1 MELQV
6 GSKRFNMKR
15 QKLESYLSRLFGR
28 RVAFISLRKLG
39 EGFHNAGF
47 LLSFKV
53 GRRRRNLVMRIV
65 RGDTGWGHDYLG
77 DRAAVLLLQH
87 RLFNTAPKGTC
98 CRSIDVAGL
107 SESGDMVSVGDAL
120 EFFDLVEEVTD
131 RQGKPYVEDLFRIAR
146 DRSVSERDLRRCD
159 ALVEYLVR
167 LHSKKMD
174 NSILYRRH
182 IRDLV
187 GHGEMLMGVVD
198 TYPDIRTLDFTNP
211 KEMERIEVK
220 AVEWRNK
227 IKFMSHRLSR
237 IHGDFHPF
245 GNIRFRKDDSIMALD
260 LAREEFGE
268 PADDVSCLSINYMFF
283 SVWHHGGFVDPF
295 RSLFDRFIRGYL
307 KATGDE
313 EILSVI
319 APFYAFRGLVVTHP
333 LYYPDIEH
341 SKRRLMLNFIINVL
355 NDGRFDPS
363 KVGEYLSTQPFQKS
377 LYKD

>member
-1 MELQV
+1 MELRV
-6 GSKRFNMKR
+6 GSKRFNVNQR
-15 QKLESYLSRLFGR
+15 KLESYLSGLFRR
-28 RVAFISLRKLG
+28 RVDFISLRKLG

-53 GRRRRNLVMRIV
+53 GTRQRNLVMRIV
-65 RGDTGWGHDYLG
+65 RADTGWGHDYLG

-98 CRSIDVAGL
+98 CKSLDVAAL
-107 SESGDMVSVGDAL
+107 SESGDIVSIGDAL

-131 RQGKPYVEDLFRIAR
+131 KQGKPYVEDLFRIAG
-146 DRSVSERDLRRCD
+146 DRSVTEQDLKRCD
-159 ALVEYLVR
+159 ALVEYLAM
-167 LHSKKMD
+167 LHSKKK
-174 NSILYRRH
+174 NNPILYKRH

-211 KEMERIEVK
+211 KEIEHIEVK
-220 AVEWRNK
+220 AVEWRNR
-227 IKFMSHRLSR
+227 IKFLSHRLSR

-245 GNIRFRKDDSIMALD
+245 GNIRFREDDSILALD

-268 PADDVSCLSINYMFF
+268 PADDVSCLSINYLFF

-295 RSLFDRFIRGYL
+295 RSLFNRFIGGYL

-333 LYYPDIEH
+333 LYYPEMEYT
-341 SKRRLMLNFIINVL
+341 KRRLMLSFIINVL
-355 NDGRFDPS
+355 NDERFDPS
-363 KVGEYLSTQPFQKS
+363 KVSEYLGA
-377 LYKD
+377 

>member
-1 MELQV
+1 LELQV
-6 GSKRFNMKR
+6 GSSRFSLKR

-28 RVAFISLRKLG
+28 RVDFISLRKLG

-53 GRRRRNLVMRIV
+53 GRRERRLVMRIV
-65 RGDTGWGHDYLG
+65 RADTGWGHDYLG

-87 RLFNTAPKGTC
+87 RLFNTAPRGTC
-98 CRSIDVAGL
+98 CRSVDVAAL
-107 SESGDMVSVGDAL
+107 SKNGDIVSIGDAL

-146 DRSVSERDLRRCD
+146 DRAVSEQDLKRCD
-159 ALVEYLVR
+159 VLVDYLAM
-167 LHSKKMD
+167 LHSEKR
-174 NSILYRRH
+174 NNPILYKRH

-220 AVEWRNK
+220 AVEWRNR

-245 GNIRFRKDDSIMALD
+245 GNIRFRKDDSILALD

-268 PADDVSCLSINYMFF
+268 PADDVSCLSINYIFF
-283 SVWHHGGFVDPF
+283 SVWHYGKFVDPF
-295 RSLFDRFIRGYL
+295 RTLFNRFMEGYI
-307 KATGDE
+307 KATGDK

-319 APFYAFRGLVVTHP
+319 APFYAFRGLVVAHP
-333 LYYPDIEH
+333 LYYPDMEYT
-341 SKRRLMLNFIINVL
+341 KRRLIFNFIINVL
-355 NDGRFDPS
+355 DHETFDPS
-363 KVGEYLSTQPFQKS
+363 KVSEYLGA
-377 LYKD
+377 

>member
-6 GSKRFNMKR
+6 GSNRLNVKRL
-15 QKLESYLSRLFGR
+15 QLENYLSARLGR
-28 RVAFISLRKLG
+28 RVDSISLKKLG

-47 LLSFKV
+47 LLSFRV
-53 GRRRRNLVMRIV
+53 GRKRQNLVMRIV

-87 RLFNTAPKGTC
+87 RLFNTAPQGTC
-98 CRSIDVAGL
+98 CKSLDVAAL
-107 SESGDMVSVGDAL
+107 SESGDIVSLGDAL

-159 ALVEYLVR
+159 KLVEYLAA
-167 LHSKKMD
+167 LHSRKK
-174 NSILYRRH
+174 NNPILYKRH

-187 GHGEMLMGVVD
+187 GHGEMLMGVID
-198 TYPDIRTLDFTNP
+198 TYPDIKTLDFANP
-211 KEMERIEVK
+211 KEIEQIEVK
-220 AVEWRNK
+220 AVEWRNR
-227 IKFMSHRLSR
+227 IKFLSHRLSR

-245 GNIRFRKDDSIMALD
+245 GNIRFREDDSILALD

-268 PADDVSCLSINYMFF
+268 PADDVSCLSINYIFF

-295 RSLFDRFIRGYL
+295 RNLFRRFIEGYL

-333 LYYPDIEH
+333 LYYPDMEYA
-341 SKRRLMLNFIINVL
+341 KRRLMLSFIVNVL
-355 NDGRFDPS
+355 NDERFDPG
-363 KVGEYLSTQPFQKS
+363 KVSDYLSA
-377 LYKD
+377 